1 MRGTSDIRRATRL
14 DRRGHCA
21 ALGYLALA
29 LWLVQ
34 ASWGPSL
41 ARADLIGINFYKTGT
56 GSQMLDPSEE
66 AGVEPQVHWNNVY
79 WNGKSQLHND
89 SGLVTAVSVATTTSK
104 DRDATWV
111 PVGPSSSGDFRLM
124 RQYIHSEGSGMTVI
138 VSGLGPPFTVHG
150 YDVIVYFDGENG
162 GKNDVDWVTRYDV
175 GVDGTIIATVYG
187 RDAKDTVQWDGT
199 FVQAF
204 GISAAA
210 ATAGNYVR
218 FDGLKASAFT
228 LTATPVT
235 GMGQGPING
244 LQIIALPEPVSLAL
258 VGVGLAAT
266 LVARRRSPA
275 GG

>member
-1 MRGTSDIRRATRL
+1 M
-14 DRRGHCA
+14 
-21 ALGYLALA
+21 A

-34 ASWGPSL
+34 ASWCPSL
-41 ARADLIGINFYKTGT
+41 ARADMIGINFYKTGA
-56 GSQMLDPSEE
+56 GQQMLDPSEE

-138 VSGLGPPFTVHG
+138 VSGLEPPFTTHG

-162 GKNDVDWVTRYDV
+162 SADWVTQYTI
-175 GVDGTIIATVYG
+175 GVDGTTIATVYG

-199 FVQAF
+199 FVQSF
-204 GISAAA
+204 GATAAA

-218 FDGLKASAFT
+218 FTGLTASSFT
-228 LTATPVT
+228 LTATPIS
-235 GMGQGPING
+235 GDGPINAI
-244 LQIIALPEPVSLAL
+244 QIVSVPEPTSLAL
-258 VGVGLAAT
+258 LVLGAAAGLAART
-266 LVARRRSPA
+266 RRSRF
-275 GG
+275 GR